1 MTQEID
7 KTNSKLKTITDIFR
21 DSASKTVTKEI
32 TDKMETIETTHL
44 RMAFREGQSN
54 TSTFEEWYNETF
66 VNEIKQDN
74 L

>member
-44 RMAFREGQSN
+44 RMAFRGGQSN

-74 L
+74 R